1 MPIQNEAAPVVKWA
15 GGKRT
20 LLPELMPLIPAQ
32 WTTYVEP
39 FMGGAAVLFAIA
51 PQTAI
56 VNDINSE
63 LINTYKIIRDD
74 VESLVAELKS
84 YENTEEFYYNIRN
97 LDRDAEAFSRLSPLQ
112 LAARTLYLNRTCFN
126 GLYRVNKRNQYN
138 TPYGKYKNPNFV
150 NEQTLRAASE
160 FFNSRDITI
169 CNENFEDTMARAPE
183 GAFVYLDP
191 PYDPLTVTSSFTSY
205 AKDGFNREHQVKLKE
220 CCDLLTSRGVKFMLS
235 NSATEFILDLYNDYN
250 ITLVNVRRNISAN
263 SDKRNVVQEVVVRN
277 YK

>member
-74 VESLVAELKS
+74 VESLIAELKS

-169 CNENFEDTMARAPE
+169 CNESFEDTMTRAPE

-220 CCDLLTSRGVKFMLS
+220 CCDFLTSRGVKFMLS
-235 NSATEFILDLYNDYN
+235 NSATDFILDLYNDYN

>member
-74 VESLVAELKS
+74 VESLIAELKS

-169 CNENFEDTMARAPE
+169 CNESFEDTMTRAPE

-220 CCDLLTSRGVKFMLS
+220 CCDHLTSRGVKFMLS